1 MFNKKYEDRLK
12 AWVDFRSTLE
22 TSIDPIQDVINFYA
36 KAPMITIQVDP
47 WDSSSWLNPW
57 ELLQD
62 NRYCEFSRI
71 LAICYTLQ
79 LTDSFLGASFVIH
92 ISTNAADSEVKYLL
106 LIDDKVVGYNPERW
120 IYKSELP
127 ETLRVEIAYE
137 MPSLQ

>member
-1 MFNKKYEDRLK
+1 MFNKKYEDRLR

-22 TSIDPIQDVINFYA
+22 TSTDPIQDVINFYS

-92 ISTNAADSEVKYLL
+92 ISTNTADSEVKYLL
-106 LIDDKVVGYNPERW
+106 LIDDKVVGYDPERW
-120 IYKSELP
+120 IYQSELP
-127 ETLRVEIAYE
+127 ETLHVEIAYE